1 MNERVEERLEQL
13 DEAFDQTGAVAEQ
26 FQAELRKMQV
36 TMSDAG
42 REVQAMTTV
51 INRGFRSA
59 IDGMVFD
66 GDRLSDALKNI
77 GKSLLDAAYSA
88 AVKPVTS
95 HVSGLVASGLE
106 QMITGGTA
114 FKDGGSF
121 TQGRVQPFAR
131 GGVVNGP
138 TYFPMRGGLG
148 LMGEAG
154 PEAIMPLSRGA
165 DGSLG
170 VRTQGGGRPVQVT
183 MNVTTPD
190 AGSFARSRTQIAA
203 TISRAIERGQRAR

>member
-1 MNERVEERLEQL
+1 MNERVEIRLEQL

-51 INRGFRSA
+51 VNRGFRSA

-106 QMITGGTA
+106 QMITGPPPSA
-114 FKDGGSF
+114 M
-121 TQGRVQPFAR
+121 A
-131 GGVVNGP
+131 
-138 TYFPMRGGLG
+138 
-148 LMGEAG
+148 
-154 PEAIMPLSRGA
+154 
-165 DGSLG
+165 
-170 VRTQGGGRPVQVT
+170 
-183 MNVTTPD
+183 
-190 AGSFARSRTQIAA
+190 
-203 TISRAIERGQRAR
+203 